1 MKKILTLITLLTVIS
16 TQNLLACSTPVFR
29 YALERWPAD
38 IFNLEIISKGEL
50 SKEEKALVEWTEE
63 KYGYYAYINHID
75 ISKYVDKIDDK
86 NKDAKILPKDIK
98 RENITSTIV
107 RLKYPETARIK
118 DIIWEG
124 ALTKLNMERVF
135 ESPLRRSIAKEI
147 LAGNSKVWLFFESG
161 NKEQDEKYYNLLD
174 KKLKELEK
182 EIGLPEEEEGVPVT
196 SEEDEAKLKIAFKII
211 KVSKQNKNEEILK
224 QMIKGLEPKIMTT
237 KEPYTIPFFGRGRG
251 LAVLIGEEIKDD
263 YIEEISYFITG
274 SCSCEIKAQ
283 NPGLDVLIAIE
294 WDEFIDTM
302 INLDET
308 LPPLTSFADF
318 VEKKPEIKEV
328 KEEEKTEIK
337 ANVQNIKEN
346 NNDLLIRNI
355 IVIISAI
362 ILLIIISS
370 LIIIN
375 KKKNE

>member
-1 MKKILTLITLLTVIS
+1 MKKILTLITLLSITFI
-16 TQNLLACSTPVFR
+16 TQNIFACATPVFR

-38 IFNLEIISKGEL
+38 IFNLEIISKGDL
-50 SKEEKALVEWTEE
+50 SKEEQKLIEWTEE

-75 ISKYVDKIDDK
+75 ISKYLDTIDEK
-86 NKDAKILPKDIK
+86 NKKAKLLPQDIK

-107 RLKYPETARIK
+107 RLKYPEMARIK

-124 ALTKLNMERVF
+124 ELSKLNMERLF

-147 LAGNSKVWLFFESG
+147 LAGNSKVWIFFESG
-161 NKEQDEKYYNLLD
+161 NAKQDEKYYNLLD

-182 EIGLPEEEEGVPVT
+182 EIELPEEEEGAPAT

-211 KVSKQNKNEEILK
+211 KISKKNNKEEILK
-224 QMIKGLEPKIMTT
+224 RMIKGLDPKIMTT
-237 KEPYTIPFFGRGRG
+237 EEPYTIPFFGRGRG
-251 LAVLIGEEIKDD
+251 LAVLIGEDINED
-263 YIEEISYFITG
+263 YIEEMSYFITG

-302 INLDET
+302 INLDEA

-318 VEKKPEIKEV
+318 IEKKTEVKEV
-328 KEEEKTEIK
+328 KQEEKLK
-337 ANVQNIKEN
+337 VQNIKEN
-346 NNDLLIRNI
+346 NNDLLIRNM
-355 IVIISAI
+355 IVIISGV
-362 ILLIIISS
+362 ILLIIIASVV
-370 LIIIN
+370 IMN